1 MDTLYKLNTKVNK
14 GFSCVF
20 WLMTKGCPGM
30 VNYLV
35 CSLKNKLRSI
45 KRKAEFIVID
55 QNVPRGTRAGMGLG
69 LRFHHY
75 LQFPH
80 ICSALISLPH
90 LSPSSSLD
98 YISVHQIEN
107 GW

>member
-20 WLMTKGCPGM
+20 WLMTEGCPGM

-45 KRKAEFIVID
+45 K
-55 QNVPRGTRAGMGLG
+55 
-69 LRFHHY
+69 
-75 LQFPH
+75 
-80 ICSALISLPH
+80 
-90 LSPSSSLD
+90 
-98 YISVHQIEN
+98 
-107 GW
+107 